1 MRTAVDLAVTADF
14 GVSSVT
20 CSDHHAGWSP
30 PEESG
35 AHRIVL
41 LRRGSF
47 RRRARDGVAEL
58 DGTTGYV
65 SVPGEEEQFAHP
77 AGGDVCTAVWV
88 APALWRSVVGEGR
101 PTRSVLYVDAAVEL
115 AHRRLLAVSRPLGA
129 AHVVDNAETGSPER
143 RRVAGGPAA
152 DVAYAMAEALVH
164 LVATTQDRPLP
175 GARDRAAVSAARAAI
190 VADHPDSRG
199 LVPLARLLG
208 VSPYRLSRAF
218 GQDLG
223 VSLTRFRNRVRV
235 GRAMARIQD
244 GETDLAGLAA
254 ELGFADQAHLT
265 RTVRGLVGHTPAA
278 LRRLLRPD
286 LTE

>member
-14 GVSSVT
+14 AVSSVT

-30 PEESG
+30 PEASG
-35 AHRIVL
+35 GHRIVL
-41 LRRGSF
+41 VRRGSF

-58 DGTTGYV
+58 DGTAGYV

-88 APALWRSVVGEGR
+88 EPALWRSVVGEGR
-101 PTRSVLYVDAAVEL
+101 PARSVLHVDAAVEL
-115 AHRRLLAVSRPLGA
+115 AHRRL
-129 AHVVDNAETGSPER
+129 
-143 RRVAGGPAA
+143 VAGGGPADIA
-152 DVAYAMAEALVH
+152 FGMAEALVR
-164 LVATTQDRPLP
+164 LVASTRDRPLP
-175 GARDRAAVSAARAAI
+175 GVQDRAAVSAARAAI

-218 GQDLG
+218 SQDVG

-235 GRAMARIQD
+235 GRVMARVEE

-265 RTVRGLVGHTPAA
+265 RTVRGLVGHTPTA

-286 LTE
+286 PTT

>member
-14 GVSSVT
+14 AVSSVT
-20 CSDHHAGWSP
+20 CSDHHAAWSA
-30 PEESG
+30 PEACRG
-35 AHRIVL
+35 HRIVL
-41 LRRGSF
+41 VRRGSF

-58 DGTTGYV
+58 DGTAGYV
-65 SVPGEEEQFAHP
+65 GVPGEEEQFAHP

-88 APALWRSVVGEGR
+88 EPALWRSVVGDER
-101 PTRSVLYVDAAVEL
+101 PARSVLHVDAAVEL
-115 AHRRLLAVSRPLGA
+115 AHRRLLAGGGA
-129 AHVVDNAETGSPER
+129 DIAFG
-143 RRVAGGPAA
+143 
-152 DVAYAMAEALVH
+152 MAEALVR
-164 LVATTQDRPLP
+164 LVASARDRPLP
-175 GARDRAAVSAARAAI
+175 GVEDRATVSAARAAI
-190 VADHPDSRG
+190 LADHPESRG

-218 GQDLG
+218 SQDVG

-265 RTVRGLVGHTPAA
+265 RTVRGQVGHTPTA

-286 LTE
+286 LT

>member
-14 GVSSVT
+14 GVSAVT
-20 CSDHHAGWSP
+20 CSDHHTGWSP

-35 AHRIVL
+35 SHRIVL
-41 LRRGSF
+41 VRRGSF

-58 DGTTGYV
+58 DGTAGYV

-77 AGGDVCTAVWV
+77 AGGDLCTAVWV
-88 APALWRSVVGEGR
+88 APELWRSVVGEDR
-101 PTRSVLYVDAAVEL
+101 PARSVLYVDAAVEL
-115 AHRRLLAVSRPLGA
+115 AHRRLLAVGRPLGPA
-129 AHVVDNAETGSPER
+129 RVVDDSETGDPDR
-143 RRVAGGPAA
+143 GVTGGPAV
-152 DVAYAMAEALVH
+152 DVAFGMAEALVH

-190 VADHPDSRG
+190 VADHPESRG

-218 GQDLG
+218 SQDLG

-265 RTVRGLVGHTPAA
+265 RTVRTLVGHTPTA
-278 LRRLLRPD
+278 LRRLLRP
-286 LTE
+286 T

>member
-14 GVSSVT
+14 AVSSVT

-30 PEESG
+30 PEASG
-35 AHRIVL
+35 GHRIVL
-41 LRRGSF
+41 VRRGSF

-58 DGTTGYV
+58 DAMAGYV

-88 APALWRSVVGEGR
+88 EPALWRSVVGEG
-101 PTRSVLYVDAAVEL
+101 PPARSVLHVDAAVEL
-115 AHRRLLAVSRPLGA
+115 AHRRLVARGGA
-129 AHVVDNAETGSPER
+129 AGTASAAR
-143 RRVAGGPAA
+143 ASVAGGPSAA
-152 DVAYAMAEALVH
+152 DVAFGMAEALVR
-164 LVATTQDRPLP
+164 LVASTQDRPLP
-175 GARDRAAVSAARAAI
+175 GVEDRAAVSAARAAI

-218 GQDLG
+218 SQDVG

-235 GRAMARIQD
+235 GRVMARIQD

-265 RTVRGLVGHTPAA
+265 RTVRGLVGHTPTA

-286 LTE
+286 PTQ